1 MCVMEMR
8 ALRKRRSWPFLCLLP
23 PRATQESSARRSV
36 VHMDLPEDE
45 ADFDD
50 LARQQSHALRAEFA
64 RRLSDIRA
72 GNRMRKATTASQP
85 EKAAMAMESAATKWS
100 AATRR
105 PTRAETP
112 SEAEEVEVESE
123 APLQAKASAKQR
135 RKAKAA
141 APQAGSAADST
152 AMLRQPT
159 VCEADVLETI
169 ATVRRSNVAASVT
182 IHGWVVSLK
191 IREGGASRP
200 APRHDLEVRAPGAS
214 DKWSGR
220 LRSVD
225 AVKRAMGLL
234 PGATALELEA
244 SVGWDKGRA
253 QEGGEPGMV
262 DAQGDESDGDDDEQ
276 EEEEEK
282 DDDGDDDEQ
291 EQQLDD
297 EEQADED
304 DEEGEEMKEASA
316 PGLRHFDVDM
326 RPFTPPP
333 LERGELMRLKS
344 ELHISESLSHIAAAR
359 DLPQLQHLP

>member
-1 MCVMEMR
+1 MN
-8 ALRKRRSWPFLCLLP
+8 LP
-23 PRATQESSARRSV
+23 A
-36 VHMDLPEDE
+36 EDE

-191 IREGGASRP
+191 IRAGGESRP

-234 PGATALELEA
+234 PGATPLELEA

-262 DAQGDESDGDDDEQ
+262 DAQGGESDGDEH
-276 EEEEEK
+276 EEEEEEEEE
-282 DDDGDDDEQ
+282 DDDDAGQ

-297 EEQADED
+297 EEEADED
-304 DEEGEEMKEASA
+304 DDDEEEMKEASA

-333 LERGELMRLKS
+333 LERSELMRLKS